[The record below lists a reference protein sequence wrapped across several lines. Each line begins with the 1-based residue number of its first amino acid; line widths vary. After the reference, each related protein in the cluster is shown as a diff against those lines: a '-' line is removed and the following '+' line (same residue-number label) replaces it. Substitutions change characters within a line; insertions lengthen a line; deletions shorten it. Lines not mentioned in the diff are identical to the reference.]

1 VTSCSA
7 PSSRNRHGVVWPS
20 YPGAAVDLALALLTG
35 VAGAA
40 GLIGDGGAVRH
51 GWGIGEDLVES
62 SSRRFAQG
70 TAASMAAT
78 ELLHSSENAFAAGLV
93 EGVEK
98 KGWGHENGEQTR
110 E

>member
-1 VTSCSA
+1 MAAPLGDADKRIRRSLKRKLASATRRPSGSLPWNATVTSCSA
-7 PSSRNRHGVVWPS
+7 P
-20 YPGAAVDLALALLTG
+20 
-35 VAGAA
+35 
-40 GLIGDGGAVRH
+40 
-51 GWGIGEDLVES
+51 

-78 ELLHSSENAFAAGLV
+78 ELLLHSSENAFAAGLV